1 MSEVNHQL
9 LPKIL
14 LWRHG
19 QTDWNI
25 ENRFQGS
32 TDIALNEVGL
42 YQAHHAAKILAGMA
56 PTKIVSS
63 PLIRAM
69 KTAGVLA
76 DLTGLELQIDSE
88 LRETHGGSW
97 EGRTGP
103 ENRAADKDRFLSW
116 LNGSDD
122 PAGDSG
128 ERRSEVAERALR
140 AILRSAAGV
149 SGLMIVV
156 THGGTARCVIGKML
170 DLPIH
175 QWGVLGGL
183 SNASWSI
190 LDPGRDGKWS
200 LTEHNSG
207 SIPERLFGNE
217 STE

>member
-1 MSEVNHQL
+1 MTEFTHQVM
-9 LPKIL
+9 PKIL

-19 QTDWNI
+19 QTNWNI

-32 TDIALNEVGL
+32 TDIALNEVGR
-42 YQAHHAAKILAGMA
+42 YQAAHAAKILAGMA

-69 KTAGVLA
+69 KTAEVLA

-88 LRETHGGSW
+88 LRETHGGNW

-103 ENRAADKDRFLSW
+103 ENRAADNDRFLRW
-116 LNGSDD
+116 IAGSDD
-122 PAGDSG
+122 PAGETG
-128 ERRSEVAERALR
+128 ERRSEVGERAHQ
-140 AILRSAAGV
+140 AILRSAVGV
-149 SGLMIVV
+149 SDLMIVV

-170 DLPIH
+170 ELPVH

-190 LDPGRDGKWS
+190 LDPDRDGKWS
-200 LTEHNSG
+200 LTEHNAG